1 MKIPVTKEALRIWCD
16 QHDRAP
22 EPWDKWPRLIPK
34 RVSDSPNLEAD
45 MKDFDNDGAWRIN
58 LKEMSCGDAGFT
70 CMDEWYLS
78 VIEDVDIEA
87 LA

>member
-1 MKIPVTKEALRIWCD
+1 MKLPVSKEAIRIWCD
-16 QHDRAP
+16 EHERAP
-22 EPWDKWPRLIPK
+22 EVWDKWPRLIPK
-34 RVSDSPNLEAD
+34 RVADSRDLEAN
-45 MKDFDNDGAWRIN
+45 MAGFDKDGAWRIN

>member
-1 MKIPVTKEALRIWCD
+1 MKIFVIKKVLRIWCD
-16 QHDRAP
+16 QYDWVL
-22 EPWDKWPRLIPK
+22 ELWDKWPRLIPK

-70 CMDEWYLS
+70 CMDDWYLS